1 MSRFPVIVMA
11 LFAAFG
17 AVAAPADDAA
27 NNPLVR
33 AGSRADVV
41 RGSFRQEKYL
51 AELDRPLVSSGR
63 FLMVRDHGLIWEIER
78 PFESTLIIGRQHM
91 VQRVDGR
98 QTLRLSRAEQP
109 GLQVVAAVLM
119 AVFQA
124 DLDRLRDFFDI
135 RAVPGE
141 GEGWHLVMQPTA
153 DSVTEF
159 VERLTVHGTDGVE
172 RIEFEEP
179 GGDRS
184 LIRLQRTPDSGS
196 PLTPQERREFAD

>member
-1 MSRFPVIVMA
+1 MA

-17 AVAAPADDAA
+17 AVVAPADGAA
-27 NNPLVR
+27 GNPLVR
-33 AGSRADVV
+33 AGSQADVL
-41 RGSFRQEKYL
+41 RGSFRQEKHL

-63 FLMVRDHGLIWEIER
+63 FLMARDHGLIWEIER

-91 VQRVDGR
+91 VQRIDGR

-109 GLQVVAAVLM
+109 GLRVVAAVLM

-124 DLDRLRDFFDI
+124 DMDRLRDFFDI
-135 RAVPGE
+135 RAVSRAGSGE
-141 GEGWHLVMQPTA
+141 GEGWHFVMRPTA
-153 DSVTEF
+153 DSVAEF
-159 VERLTVHGTDGVE
+159 VERLTVHGADERVE

-184 LIRLQRTPDSGS
+184 VIRLRTAPDAGA
-196 PLTPQERREFAD
+196 PLTPRERREFAD